1 MVFIGPEDHH
11 DHPARDPRA
20 LRACFRRYWRWKSRP
35 LGGRPQIDVDL
46 RALIRQIGLIKST
59 NYVIAGIGFGESEK
73 NARLQ
78 IRSAKYE
85 LRLIGYGLQSRIV
98 KQSSVIACGH
108 LFCGRLQGRRPV
120 KMSPTSIFSR
130 ENVKIGSTY
139 FCWNGVNAPA
149 AFAGP
154 SSLQTWAR
162 NGTYAMRTCAR
173 ARLNIVS
180 SHSALGSFE

>member
-73 NARLQ
+73 NAGLQ

-108 LFCGRLQGRRPV
+108 LFCGRRPRQQASQNV
-120 KMSPTSIFSR
+120 TNIDFPSR
-130 ENVKIGSTY
+130 ERQNWFDVFLLEWRECAGGIRRTQL
-139 FCWNGVNAPA
+139 APNM
-149 AFAGP
+149 GEE
-154 SSLQTWAR
+154 
-162 NGTYAMRTCAR
+162 RTLRHAHLCSR
-173 ARLNIVS
+173 APKHRQLPLSVGFI
-180 SHSALGSFE
+180 